1 MAWLAL
7 TYSLP
12 SKGSSNPRVAA
23 WRRLQR
29 LGAVSLPGGVYLLP
43 EHEDSLESFGWL
55 AQEIKHAQC
64 DALVLRIA
72 TFEGLSEADIIGYFH
87 DARRPEYEELAGQV
101 ADMLVALPND
111 MPQEK
116 RLEALDSLEKLRKRH
131 AEISKRDF
139 FRTPEGADV
148 AAKLAQLSARLTID
162 STPSEAVEPVNPAD
176 FIGKVWVTRPRPFVD
191 RLASA
196 WLIRRFIDAGA
207 VIAYRDAPE
216 AGEVGFD
223 MPKARFN
230 HVGNLCT
237 FEVLVAAFGLG
248 ASGLRALA
256 EIVHDL
262 DLHDGRYARP
272 EAAGL
277 EVVMSG
283 WRQLPLTD
291 EELETR
297 GLGLFEGLYQALS
310 ADEQTS
316 SPSTTQTAI
325 SKEKNRGR
333 NR

>member
-29 LGAVSLPGGVYLLP
+29 LGAISLPGGVHLLP
-43 EHEDSLESFGWL
+43 EQPDTLESFQWL
-55 AQEIKHAQC
+55 AQEIKHAQGE
-64 DALVLRIA
+64 ALVIRVA
-72 TFEGLSEADIIGYFH
+72 TFEGLSEADVVGYFH

-101 ADMLVALPND
+101 ADLLAALPD
-111 MPQEK
+111 DVSQEK

-131 AEISKRDF
+131 ADIARRDF
-139 FRTPEGADV
+139 FKTPEGADV
-148 AAKLAQLSARLTID
+148 AVKLAQLSARLTTRG
-162 STPSEAVEPVNPAD
+162 TPTEAVEPVNPVD
-176 FIGKVWVTRPRPFVD
+176 FSGKVWVTRPRPFVD

-196 WLIRRFIDAGA
+196 WLIRHFIDAGA
-207 VIAYRDAPE
+207 VIRYRDVPE

-223 MPKARFN
+223 MPGARFN

-237 FEVLVAAFGLG
+237 FEVLIAAFGLEG
-248 ASGLRALA
+248 AGLKALA

-262 DLHDGRYARP
+262 DLQDGLYARP
-272 EAAGL
+272 EASGL
-277 EVVMSG
+277 EAVMSG

-291 EELETR
+291 AELEAR
-297 GLGLFEGLYQALS
+297 GIALFEGLYQSFIARETAPL
-310 ADEQTS
+310 
-316 SPSTTQTAI
+316 PSNTQPKL
-325 SKEKNRGR
+325 KEKTRGR